1 MIIVKVP
8 LRVSFFGGGSDLPW
22 FYQYNEGLCVST
34 TINRYIYLAI
44 NRCKADHIRL
54 SYSNYE
60 VKNRVGDI
68 NHSIIRET
76 LKWFNIFNNI
86 EIASFSDIPH
96 AGTGLGSSSSFA
108 VGLADGL
115 SALNHTTRFAPSF
128 LAEVAAEI
136 EIERCKEPIGKQDQ
150 YAAAFG
156 GFNTYRFN
164 REAVKVEPVN
174 FYQICKGMLN
184 DNLMFFNTGATR
196 SASVILQRQNDS
208 LKRGAGIERTKN
220 LVKMA
225 EKSIKYLELGKLD
238 DFGSLLDEAWDIKKN
253 IASGITN
260 PEIDDMYSKA
270 MKEGALGGKILG
282 AGGGGYLMMYVPED
296 RQLAVADALKKYQQ
310 EKFRFTD
317 NRSKVTF
324 V

>member
-1 MIIVKVP
+1 MIIVKTP

-68 NHSIIRET
+68 NHNIIRET
-76 LKWFNIFNNI
+76 LKWFSIFNNI
-86 EIASFSDIPH
+86 EISSFSDIPH
-96 AGTGLGSSSSFA
+96 AGSGLGSSSSFA

-115 SALNHTTRFAPSF
+115 QTMLHDRYSPSL
-128 LAEVAAEI
+128 LAETACEI
-136 EIERCKEPIGKQDQ
+136 EIERCKQPIGKQDQ

-156 GFNTYRFN
+156 GFNTYRFK
-164 REAVKVEPVN
+164 RDRVEVEPVN

-196 SASVILQRQNDS
+196 SASTILERQNDS
-208 LKRGAGIERTKN
+208 LKRGNGIEKTKN

-225 EKSIKYLELGKLD
+225 EQSIKYLELGKLD
-238 DFGSLLDEAWDIKKN
+238 DFGTLLDEAWNVKKN

-296 RQLAVADALKKYQQ
+296 RQLAVASALKNYEQ